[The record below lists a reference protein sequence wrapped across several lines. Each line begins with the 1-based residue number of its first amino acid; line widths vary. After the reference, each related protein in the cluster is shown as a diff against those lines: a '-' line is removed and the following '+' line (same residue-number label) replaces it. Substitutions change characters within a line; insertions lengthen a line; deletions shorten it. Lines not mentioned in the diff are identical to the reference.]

1 MKLATSL
8 TARKQSMGLG
18 PAGPAQTDPDMTCDS
33 GKMADC
39 LVAGTANAANL
50 PMMVMLALC

>member
-1 MKLATSL
+1 
-8 TARKQSMGLG
+8 MGLG
-18 PAGPAQTDPDMTCDS
+18 PAGPAQTDSDMACDD

-39 LVAGTANAANL
+39 WVAGTANALAANL